1 MLRQA
6 TLQMVGMPSD
16 DLDNLKQMAAH
27 LQIPATHDAD
37 AAVSLLVLQTLIATH
52 SDNTTPEVPDAV
64 LDRAMR
70 APIPGGSEA
79 WVWLFNCEGGM
90 KPEDK
95 HRDWFRRVL
104 AFALFGS
111 TK

>member
-1 MLRQA
+1 MNLKGRYDMLRQA

-52 SDNTTPEVPDAV
+52 SDTHGHDDCTSTDWATVSTGAGAMKRCTKCGHVRFPTPEEV
-64 LDRAMR
+64 
-70 APIPGGSEA
+70 S
-79 WVWLFNCEGGM
+79 
-90 KPEDK
+90 
-95 HRDWFRRVL
+95 
-104 AFALFGS
+104 
-111 TK
+111 